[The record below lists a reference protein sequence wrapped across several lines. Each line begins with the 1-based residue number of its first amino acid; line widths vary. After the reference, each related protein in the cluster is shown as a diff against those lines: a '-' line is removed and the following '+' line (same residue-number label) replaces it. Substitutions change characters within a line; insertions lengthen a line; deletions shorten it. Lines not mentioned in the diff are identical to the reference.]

1 MGVRP
6 RKEESQVKMAALG
19 SALLSSLG
27 LTQAE
32 RAFRPWWDAIEDHI
46 VYTIIIL
53 GILVAPTSLVMTASP
68 LDCTLCRQENC
79 GLDHLNPA
87 DTTDDF
93 GFFTR
98 RYCALENLPVTVL
111 YFPYLILAIATLL
124 FMTDRPFVLVI
135 FSSANMEELH
145 KMLVVED
152 PFSKEFNRKEEA
164 WELHHLTAASTSFF
178 FSYLLRTLASL
189 ASSLAPLLIL
199 LFSWDDFQSD
209 RLFCQV
215 HTKWYECI
223 GHPVD
228 FYKIILILV
237 LVLLSLYFLLNVYNL
252 FWLLF
257 PSLTRLGR
265 LMAVYKSSCKKEELG
280 QLDEFYYESRNQRLL
295 LDLLCSSSGPA
306 LPLRS
311 LALLDPAF
319 NHSLV
324 PCQVGGLVQARVLQ
338 SSLLAHLLKSSSTSI
353 AFLAQAGDTCRP
365 LSWVSPQLLEASFT
379 SLPLSEPIV
388 VTTLVNGKVVASSK
402 VLLPTTTELQLKS
415 GGKEATIQQQHS
427 LVVVSEEVEGNSDM
441 RKREEH
447 ERRVE
452 EGGLEAE

>member
-1 MGVRP
+1 
-6 RKEESQVKMAALG
+6 MAALG

-79 GLDHLNPA
+79 GHDHLNPEA
-87 DTTDDF
+87 TTDDF

-152 PFSKEFNRKEEA
+152 PFSKEFDGKEESR
-164 WELHHLTAASTSFF
+164 ELHHLTAASTSFF

-189 ASSLAPLLIL
+189 ASSLAPLLLL
-199 LFSWDDFQSD
+199 LFSWHDFQSD

-215 HTKWYECI
+215 HSKWYECT

-237 LVLLSLYFLLNVYNL
+237 LVLLALYFLLNVYNL

-265 LMAVYKSSCKKEELG
+265 IMEVYKSSCKKEELG
-280 QLDEFYYESRNQRLL
+280 QLDDFYYESRNPRLL

-311 LALLDPAF
+311 LALLEPTF
-319 NHSLV
+319 NQSLL
-324 PCQVGGLVQARVLQ
+324 PSLQPSQVEGLVQARVLQ
-338 SSLLAHLLKSSSTSI
+338 HSLLAHLLKSSSTSI
-353 AFLAQAGDTCRP
+353 AFLAQAGDTCRA
-365 LSWVSPQLLEASFT
+365 LSWVSPQLLEASF
-379 SLPLSEPIV
+379 SSSPLAESIV
-388 VTTLVNGKVVASSK
+388 LTTLVNGKVVASSK
-402 VLLPTTTELQLKS
+402 VVLPPTGEQKGRS
-415 GGKEATIQQQHS
+415 GEKVQQQHS
-427 LVVVSEEVEGNSDM
+427 LVVVSEELGDSET
-441 RKREEH
+441 RKREEE

-452 EGGLEAE
+452 DGGLETD

>member
-53 GILVAPTSLVMTASP
+53 GILVAPTSLVMTVSP

-280 QLDEFYYESRNQRLL
+280 QLDEFYYESRNPRLL

-311 LALLDPAF
+311 LALLEPAF
-319 NHSLV
+319 NHSLLPSLQ
-324 PCQVGGLVQARVLQ
+324 PCQVGGLVQARV
-338 SSLLAHLLKSSSTSI
+338 LKSSSTSI
-353 AFLAQAGDTCRP
+353 AFLAQAGDTCKP

-452 EGGLEAE
+452 EGGL